1 MPLRRDIRS
10 LRFSPIWL
18 VFIPLSVKIRKVSWL
33 YRLLAVVIHKR
44 GFKLTPLELTH
55 IGQIVLQK
63 CLFVTSIV
71 YAFLRYGL
79 IGQISIA
86 LSIFLMLHSM
96 LSIILIIW
104 P

>member
-44 GFKLTPLELTH
+44 GFKLTPLELAH
-55 IGQIVLQK
+55 VGQIILQK
-63 CLFVTSIV
+63 CLIVTCIV